1 MPDGQNYIIAFLG
14 LRSAIGSD
22 FTIMLARQTVTSYNI
37 AELARQTVT
46 LIITAVS
53 YACVFIKLG
62 IITSMVQ
69 IRAVT
74 LVFSIATS
82 YELRASWK

>member
-1 MPDGQNYIIAFLG
+1 
-14 LRSAIGSD
+14 
-22 FTIMLARQTVTSYNI
+22 MLARQTATFFNT

-62 IITSMVQ
+62 IITSVLQ
-69 IRAVT
+69 ISVARSVLLVVT
-74 LVFSIATS
+74 YF
-82 YELRASWK
+82 ELLSSWK

>member
-1 MPDGQNYIIAFLG
+1 
-14 LRSAIGSD
+14 
-22 FTIMLARQTVTSYNI
+22 MLARQTVTFFNT

-62 IITSMVQ
+62 TITSMLLV
-69 IRAVT
+69 RGVT
-74 LVFSIATS
+74 
-82 YELRASWK
+82 